1 MDSARTKDWISKLDP
16 RKENMDLFLSLKC
29 HGCIVARGGDK
40 RPFIVINVQ
49 SEVKRRPRRAIECHP
64 KMKQCCRESLYVNFT
79 EIHWNDWIVEPKG
92 YDANYCRGSCHGLSV
107 PIYGYVTVIQRVKP
121 SKKICCSPKSFTP
134 LTILYQDDN
143 NIYKKALSG
152 MSVEE
157 CGCS

>member
-40 RPFIVINVQ
+40 RPFIVINVE

-64 KMKQCCRESLYVNFT
+64 KMRQCCRESLYVNFT

-92 YDANYCRGSCHGLSV
+92 YDANYCRGTCHGLSV

-134 LTILYQDDN
+134 LTILYRDD
-143 NIYKKALSG
+143 NIYKKVLPG